1 MRVLMFMIMEMVM
14 LRFMLWIRHMLMR
27 MMRLIVIILLS
38 LNLYSNSSTL
48 DFLNKESGVLPP
60 IKAFNIE
67 TVISDEAVLISWDI
81 KEGYYLYFESIKI
94 ENTNE
99 TFKFEILKSEE
110 YMHKD
115 EFFGESRIFR
125 NKALIKLNN
134 TTGLDLNNIL
144 IKYQGCADIGIC
156 YPIQIHKLLKKTL

>member
-1 MRVLMFMIMEMVM
+1 
-14 LRFMLWIRHMLMR
+14 

-48 DFLNKESGVLPP
+48 DFLNKESGVLPA

-67 TVISDEAVLISWDI
+67 TVIIDEAVLISWDI
-81 KEGYYLYFESIKI
+81 KEGYYLYFDSIKI

-110 YMHKD
+110 YLHKD
-115 EFFGESRIFR
+115 EFFCEIKILM
-125 NKALIKLNN
+125 NKELIKLNN
-134 TTGLDLNNIL
+134 VEGFDLNNIL
-144 IKYQGCADIGIC
+144 IKYQCCADIGIC
-156 YPIQIHKLLKKTL
+156 YPIQIHKIL